1 MPFKSQLHTDALL
14 SNVSVKYR
22 NTDFIALSIFPEVPV
37 KKDTDR
43 YRIYAPDFRLPQTLK
58 ANKGIAREHY
68 FETSYSSYA
77 LEDHALKDYV
87 TDDDQDNFDEGD
99 LRADTVEEL
108 SDVILRRLE
117 LSVASLFTTTNWSL
131 RTSLSAA
138 QAWNLDTVGSNPIP
152 VVDTGASV
160 VLQNSGLLPNFLA
173 VGRDAFVG
181 VKNHQSIL
189 DRYKYTQPAVIT
201 PALLSNVFGVQE
213 FLVSNAQL
221 DSSNRGATATVA
233 QMWDNSAFLGYKPA
247 RPGPKAPS
255 CGYIFRKN
263 VPMVRRWMDN
273 ERNAEAI
280 EVRMKYQAKIVA
292 SLSGY
297 LIKDVV

>member
-1 MPFKSQLHTDALL
+1 MPFKSQLHKDQLL

-43 YRIYAPDFRLPQTLK
+43 YRIYSPDFRLPQTLK

-68 FETSYSSYA
+68 FETSFSSYA
-77 LEDHALKDYV
+77 LQDHALKDYV
-87 TDDDQDNFDEGD
+87 TDDDQDNFDAGD

-108 SDVILRRLE
+108 TDVILRRLE
-117 LSVASLFTTTNWSL
+117 NSVVTLFTTTNWSL
-131 RTSLSAA
+131 RSSLSAA
-138 QAWNLDTVGSNPIP
+138 QAWTLDTVGSNPMP

-160 VLQNSGLLPNFLA
+160 VLQNSGLMPNYMAL
-173 VGRDAFVG
+173 GRDAFVG
-181 VKNHQSIL
+181 LKNHQSIL
-189 DRYKYTQPAVIT
+189 DRYKYTQPAVISQ
-201 PALLSNVFGVQE
+201 AILASVFGVGD
-213 FLVSNAQL
+213 LYVSNAQI
-221 DSSNRGATATVA
+221 DSSNRGATASVG
-233 QMWDNSAFLGYKPA
+233 QMWQDSAFLGYKPA

-255 CGYIFRKN
+255 CGYIFRKD
-263 VPMVRRWMDN
+263 VPMVRRWVDN

-280 EVRMKYQAKIVA
+280 EVRMKFDARIVA